1 MLVDANS
8 RAKNARLDILPI
20 RSPSQKDKDVYS
32 PLNLDTT
39 NLRNSTAQGGR

>member
-1 MLVDANS
+1 MLGLTSS
-8 RAKNARLDILPI
+8 RVARQA
-20 RSPSQKDKDVYS
+20 RRKDVYS